1 MKHINITNWQGN
13 ITDWTKFN
21 YVYGGLDNELADR
34 ANLRIPGTNV
44 RNYVKESD
52 NLINNSTDVF
62 EMGGVSYLVGAN
74 YEDAK
79 VTASP
84 SVANARIR
92 IKNLINLD
100 PNKTYTLSVPSPYL
114 IIAQAYN
121 NGLGIDTTGTD
132 FNKALKVVRFTGI
145 TQIAII
151 VRYES
156 GKNFSSINDI
166 ENINIMFNEGTSTF
180 YEPYGAMVLVENVDS
195 NLQPIDPPNITF
207 IQ

>member
-13 ITDWTKFN
+13 ITDWTKLN
-21 YVYGGLDNELADR
+21 YVYGGLSDELADR
-34 ANLRIPGTNV
+34 ANLSIPGTNL
-44 RNYVKESD
+44 RNYVKKSD

-79 VTASP
+79 ATASP
-84 SVANARIR
+84 SVQNSRIR
-92 IKNLINLD
+92 TKNLINLD
-100 PNKTYTLSVPSPYL
+100 PNKTYTLSVSSPYL

-121 NGLGIDTTGTD
+121 NGLAIDTTGTD
-132 FNKALKVVRFTGI
+132 FNKALKAVRFTGI

-151 VRYES
+151 ARYES
-156 GKNFSSINDI
+156 GKDFSSINDI
-166 ENINIMFNEGTSTF
+166 ENIDIMLNEGTSTL
-180 YEPYGAMVLVENVDS
+180 YEPYGAMDLVENVDS
-195 NLQPIDPPNITF
+195 NLKPLNPPKITF